1 MIWDTTLKRAETS
14 SNGVVPSM
22 TKHDSPTRLIEVDGL
37 TKAFGS
43 VAAVNGV
50 TFHVNRG
57 EVLGFLGPNGAGK
70 STTMR
75 MITGY
80 LTPTSGTA
88 RIGGADVRTEPKAVK
103 QKIGYLPEGAPLYGD
118 MTPESY
124 LDFSARIRHMNAA
137 DRARSVKHVI
147 ARLQLEEVLCR
158 RIETLSK
165 GFKRR
170 LGLAQALLHDPE
182 VLILDEP
189 TDGLDPNQKHAVRQL
204 INDISKD
211 KAIIISTHL
220 LEEVDAI
227 CDRAI
232 IIDHGVLVGEGTP
245 AELQARADNHNAVA
259 IALASSLGDKAAEF
273 IRAMPEIL
281 RVSVEHSGAMATLR
295 AYPRNHA
302 FVADIVAARLRAQA
316 LDFHEL
322 HTEAGRLD
330 LVFRQLTLPSQ
341 AA

>member
-1 MIWDTTLKRAETS
+1 MKA
-14 SNGVVPSM
+14 
-22 TKHDSPTRLIEVDGL
+22 DSGTRLVDVDHL

-50 TFHVNRG
+50 SFHVNRG

-70 STTMR
+70 STTMK

-80 LTPTSGTA
+80 LSPTSGTA
-88 RIGGADVRTEPKAVK
+88 RIGGADVRTQPRAVK
-103 QKIGYLPEGAPLYGD
+103 ARIGYLPEGAPLYGD
-118 MTPESY
+118 MTPEAY
-124 LDFSARIRHMNAA
+124 LDFSAQVRGLDGEQRK
-137 DRARSVKHVI
+137 RRVEEVI
-147 ARLQLEEVLCR
+147 KQLQLNEVLRR

-170 LGLAQALLHDPE
+170 LGLAQALVHDPE

-204 INDISKD
+204 INEIKPN
-211 KAIIISTHL
+211 KAIVISTHL

-245 AELQARADNHNAVA
+245 AELRARAENHNAVA
-259 IALASSLGDKAAEF
+259 IQLPTHIGPKAAK
-273 IRAMPEIL
+273 IIAAMPQIE
-281 RVSVEHSGAMATLR
+281 RVVPTAHGAMMHLT
-295 AYPRNHA
+295 AYPKGHEFA
-302 FVADIVAARLRAQA
+302 ADIVAAKLRADGIEFQ
-316 LDFHEL
+316 EL

-330 LVFRQLTLPSQ
+330 LVFRQLTIQ
-341 AA
+341 RQNA

>member
-1 MIWDTTLKRAETS
+1 MADTGA
-14 SNGVVPSM
+14 
-22 TKHDSPTRLIEVDGL
+22 RLVDVDCL

-50 TFHVNRG
+50 SFHVNRG

-70 STTMR
+70 SSTMK

-80 LTPTSGTA
+80 LSPTSGTA
-88 RIGGADVRTEPKAVK
+88 RIGGADVRTEPRAVK
-103 QKIGYLPEGAPLYGD
+103 SRIGYLPEGAPLYGD
-118 MTPESY
+118 MTPEAY
-124 LDFSARIRHMNAA
+124 LDFSARIRGLKGD
-137 DRARSVKHVI
+137 DRQRRVRDVI
-147 ARLQLEEVLCR
+147 ARLQLEEVLHR

-170 LGLAQALLHDPE
+170 LGLAQALVHDPE

-189 TDGLDPNQKHAVRQL
+189 TDGLDPNQKHAVRKL
-204 INDISKD
+204 IAEIKTD
-211 KAIIISTHL
+211 KAIVISTHL

-245 AELQARADNHNAVA
+245 AELRARAENHNAVA
-259 IALASSLGDKAAEF
+259 LALPMQNGAKAAKV
-273 IRAMPEIL
+273 IGAMPEIA
-281 RVSVEHSGAMATLR
+281 RVVPTASGNMMTLI
-295 AYPRNHA
+295 AYPKDHVFA
-302 FVADIVAARLRAQA
+302 ADIVAARLRSEGI
-316 LDFHEL
+316 DFHEL

-330 LVFRQLTLPSQ
+330 LVFRQLTIQ
-341 AA
+341 RQVA